1 MIDSMD
7 TSLLSAPAFQ
17 AALLAA
23 AGAIAYWLKDIPAL
37 LVSWGKRFFISS
49 MTVDSRDKFLFGAL
63 VEYMDEHPAL
73 RRVNQFT
80 ARTVLSNSIN
90 QNLEE
95 DLRNGNPPKASLSP
109 SEGLHIVKVNGK
121 WLWLLREVQVGTS
134 IFEKSRSR
142 IGGDRPN
149 F

>member
-7 TSLLSAPAFQ
+7 TTLLSTPAFQ

-73 RRVNQFT
+73 RRVN
-80 ARTVLSNSIN
+80 
-90 QNLEE
+90 
-95 DLRNGNPPKASLSP
+95 
-109 SEGLHIVKVNGK
+109 
-121 WLWLLREVQVGTS
+121 
-134 IFEKSRSR
+134 
-142 IGGDRPN
+142 
-149 F
+149 

>member
-1 MIDSMD
+1 MD

-80 ARTVLSNSIN
+80 ARTVLV
-90 QNLEE
+90 QQHQ
-95 DLRNGNPPKASLSP
+95 PKFRRRFAQ
-109 SEGLHIVKVNGK
+109 
-121 WLWLLREVQVGTS
+121 RESAQGVFVTQ
-134 IFEKSRSR
+134 
-142 IGGDRPN
+142 
-149 F
+149 